1 MDLNFSNYLINNG
14 VEELKV
20 FMLLALPFA
29 ALLVSFIRQF
39 IGIKA
44 FSIYEPL
51 VLSYSLFYLAPDFA
65 TGLKYGLPIIALA
78 WFVSELTRRL
88 LDQTRLH
95 YISKV
100 SIKISLASIAML
112 GALSFAAY
120 FGKAGFYSINMLAVI
135 IILTMIESVNL
146 FRVKKGD
153 TATNIISLETLV
165 ITFLCYSLLSSK
177 GFENLLLNHSYLVLL
192 AVLGEIIVGRWKG
205 LRLSEYIRF
214 RDVFKND

>member
-1 MDLNFSNYLINNG
+1 MNINFSDYLIGNG
-14 VEELKV
+14 VSELMV
-20 FMLLALPFA
+20 YMLLALPFV

-51 VLSYSLFYLAPDFA
+51 VLSYSLFFLAPDFA
-65 TGLKYGLPIIALA
+65 TGLKYGIPIIALA
-78 WFVSELTRRL
+78 WGVSELTRRL

-100 SIKISLASIAML
+100 SIKISLASLAML
-112 GALSFAAY
+112 AALSFAAY
-120 FGKAGFYSINMLAVI
+120 FRKAGFYSINMLAVI

-153 TATNIISLETLV
+153 VAANIISLETLL
-165 ITFLCYSLLSSK
+165 ITFLCYSLLSFK
-177 GFENLLLNHSYLVLL
+177 PFEELLLERSYLVVL
-192 AVLGEIIVGRWKG
+192 AIVGEIFVGRWKG

-214 RDVFKND
+214 RDIFKND

>member
-1 MDLNFSNYLINNG
+1 MDLNFSHYLTSNG
-14 VEELKV
+14 VEEMKV
-20 FMLLALPFA
+20 FMLLALPFV

-51 VLSYSLFYLAPDFA
+51 VLAYSLFYLAPDFA
-65 TGLKYGLPIIALA
+65 TGLKYGLPIVALA
-78 WFVSELTRRL
+78 WFVSELSRRL

-120 FGKAGFYSINMLAVI
+120 YGKAGFYSINMLAVV

-165 ITFLCYSLLSSK
+165 ITFLCYALLSFK

-192 AVLGEIIVGRWKG
+192 AVAGEIMVGRWKG